1 MEQNNKFNKNE
12 ELPKDKDSAKDLKQ
26 TSQEPGAG
34 AKGNASAQQG
44 GQQPG
49 NSQGGK
55 GGKSTDHDQN
65 TRHDIDNEMSIFG
78 RQDS

>member
-1 MEQNNKFNKNE
+1 MEKNNKFDENE
-12 ELPKDKDSAKDLKQ
+12 KLPRGKESAKDMKQ
-26 TSQEPGAG
+26 TPEEPGAG

-55 GGKSTDHDQN
+55 GGKSTDKDKN
-65 TRHDIDNEMSIFG
+65 SRHDTDNEMSIFG
-78 RQDS
+78 RLDS